1 HRERAAHHD
10 PLSDRVAQAPE
21 LLVVV
26 QELPRDP
33 VERGADEERPR
44 EGLPLIAQAGWDEGP
59 VEHRAAPS
67 RFVGENRRLLAPQQ
81 RIGALPERQDRRL
94 IQDVAELLLER
105 QPDVVLRHLQAIA
118 DVPLDPLRVERSGE
132 PHRAHLGGR
141 DRSAKARPPGPTRAR
156 IIGCRLA
163 SDVRR
168 QAYRT
173 GLPTRKSTRR
183 PWGTPSTGRSVS
195 AGRRPSARGAGRAR
209 DLEPDPEAEVPL
221 LLLDVEDVA
230 ARYEPPEDDRLPDA
244 PGLGGHQL

>member
-1 HRERAAHHD
+1 
-10 PLSDRVAQAPE
+10 
-21 LLVVV
+21 
-26 QELPRDP
+26 
-33 VERGADEERPR
+33 PR
-44 EGLPLIAQAGWDEGP
+44 EGLQLIAQAGWDEGP

-118 DVPLDPLRVERSGE
+118 DVPLAPLRVERSGE

-141 DRSAKARPPGPTRAR
+141 DRLGRGSSPVALRVTYV
-156 IIGCRLA
+156 GCRLA

-173 GLPTRKSTRR
+173 GLP
-183 PWGTPSTGRSVS
+183 
-195 AGRRPSARGAGRAR
+195 
-209 DLEPDPEAEVPL
+209 
-221 LLLDVEDVA
+221 
-230 ARYEPPEDDRLPDA
+230 
-244 PGLGGHQL
+244 